1 MLFRSSSDGLLLD
14 SKLEDITIDTKSP
27 VITTVTFDS
36 LIKNNTSITSG
47 TPGYDD
53 TRAQP
58 GDTVIFKIT
67 SNEPLY
73 EISTSDV
80 TIDRMSVSSVTPNE
94 DFTEWTVTSEVID
107 AETSEDGPI
116 SYSIT
121 SYTDAAGNL
130 GSSDGLLVDSKL
142 EDITIDTKS
151 PEITS
156 VTFDSLIKNNTSITS
171 STLGYDDTRAQPND
185 TFWIQRIRLY
195 T

>member
-1 MLFRSSSDGLLLD
+1 MISPSIRSHLRSRL
-14 SKLEDITIDTKSP
+14 SP
-27 VITTVTFDS
+27 LTP

-73 EISTSDV
+73 EISTTDV

-94 DFTEWTVTSEVID
+94 DFTEWTVTSD
-107 AETSEDGPI
+107 DRAETSEDGPI
-116 SYSIT
+116 SYAIT
-121 SYTDAAGNL
+121 SYTDAVGNL

-151 PEITS
+151 PEIMT
-156 VTFDSLIKNNTSITS
+156 VTFDTLIKNNTSITS
-171 STLGYDDTRAQPND
+171 GTPGYDDTRAQPKD
-185 TFWIQRIRLY
+185 TVIFKITSNEPLTEISTTDVTIDR
-195 T
+195 

>member
-1 MLFRSSSDGLLLD
+1 M
-14 SKLEDITIDTKSP
+14 
-27 VITTVTFDS
+27 ITTVTFDS

-73 EISTSDV
+73 EISTTDI
-80 TIDRMSVSSVTPNE
+80 TIDRMSVSSVTANE
-94 DFTEWTVTSEVID
+94 EFTEWTVTSDVID

-116 SYSIT
+116 SYAII

-130 GSSDGLLVDSKL
+130 GSSDGLLVDSNL

-151 PEITS
+151 PEITF
-156 VTFDSLIKNNTSITS
+156 VTFDSLVKNNTSIH
-171 STLGYDDTRAQPND
+171 
-185 TFWIQRIRLY
+185 
-195 T
+195 